1 MRQARF
7 DAARAAVHARLP
19 VGAALGD
26 RRRFLR
32 IDVAAHR
39 LDADEDTFAAELATL
54 EALAAQADLIT
65 GAVFAGVSEGISWR
79 TGVDLLVRRPDD
91 TYLPVVISNH
101 RVARP
106 DARSATPVIAT
117 SRLGLGAPVEGAF
130 RLRHH
135 AADGYRLAFAARAL
149 AELGL
154 DSGVGGSIGQDRS
167 RAFLTP
173 TAPLQPALDAAL
185 AVDLPTGPRRVKEC
199 ATCRFWPLCEADLR
213 AADDISLYLPG
224 DRARDFRERGITT
237 VQGLIDAGLGQA
249 SDLAAAWR
257 EGIILLRKVDTVT
270 APATDVEIDVDM
282 EAYLDQGAYLWGAFD
297 GERYHPFVTWI
308 ALGGDAE
315 AENFAR
321 FWDWLMGRRARAR
334 AEGRTFAAYCWSNNG
349 ENHWL
354 RMSARRFAGRIFSDV
369 RVPSEA
375 EVQEFIAGDE
385 WVDVFKLVRA
395 QLAGPSGLGLKVVA
409 PEAGFTWD
417 VGDFDGEESVNARR
431 ISRGSDAAAMHA
443 RSQLLRYNEDDCR
456 ATAAVRHWLRAGAPG
471 TPRLGAR

>member
-1 MRQARF
+1 MRQARSE
-7 DAARAAVHARLP
+7 AARAAVHSRLP
-19 VGAALGD
+19 VRAALGD

-32 IDVAAHR
+32 IDIPS
-39 LDADEDTFAAELATL
+39 LKLGDDSFAAELATL
-54 EALAAQADLIT
+54 EALAAQADLLT
-65 GAVFAGVSEGISWR
+65 GAVFTGESGGISWR
-79 TGVDLLVRRPDD
+79 VDVDLLVRRRDG
-91 TYLPVVISNH
+91 TYIPVVISNH

-106 DARSATPVIAT
+106 DDRARTPVIAT
-117 SRLGLGAPVEGAF
+117 ARLGLGEPVEGSF

-135 AADGYRLAFAARAL
+135 VADGHRLAFAARAL
-149 AELGL
+149 AELGM
-154 DSGVGGSIGQDRS
+154 DSGLGGAVGQDRT
-167 RAFLTP
+167 RAFLAP

-185 AVDLPTGPRRVKEC
+185 AVEPPPGPRRVKEC
-199 ATCRFWPLCEADLR
+199 AACRFWPLCEADLR
-213 AADDISLYLPG
+213 AADDISLFLSG

-237 VQGLIDAGLGQA
+237 VAGLIDADLGQA
-249 SDLAAAWR
+249 SELAAAWR
-257 EGIILLRKVDTVT
+257 EGVVLLRKVDTVT

-321 FWDWLMGRRARAR
+321 FWHWLMDRRARAY
-334 AEGRTFAAYCWSNNG
+334 AEGRSFAAYCWSNNG

-354 RMSARRFAGRIFSDV
+354 RMSARRFAGRVFGDV
-369 RVPSEA
+369 RVPDES
-375 EVQEFIAGDE
+375 EVQAFIGSEE
-385 WVDVFKLVRA
+385 WIDVFKLVRA

-409 PEAGFTWD
+409 PEAGYTWD

-431 ISRGSDAAAMHA
+431 ISRGSDVAAMHA

-471 TPRLGAR
+471 TPRLGG